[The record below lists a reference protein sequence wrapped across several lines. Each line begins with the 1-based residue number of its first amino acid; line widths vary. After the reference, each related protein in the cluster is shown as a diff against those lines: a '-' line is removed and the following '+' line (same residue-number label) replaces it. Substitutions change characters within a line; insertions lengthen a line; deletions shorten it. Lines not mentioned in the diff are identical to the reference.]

1 MKQYHFLSGLQRSGN
16 TLLSTI
22 LNQNP
27 EIYSSEL
34 SPMAEYM
41 WIINNS
47 YKKQKM
53 AYLSKDSIG
62 SKNIIKN
69 MFDNY
74 YSHTNKPII
83 FDREKNWF
91 NQTNIDN
98 IKEYVTKTP
107 KIVVTVRPIVEILT
121 SFVVR
126 YPKTSQPYLEM
137 FENYPIK
144 EHLSEED
151 NFCDFLMM
159 PNGIVDR
166 IYSSIAHSF
175 YNEDKSIFHIVEY
188 DSLVYNTKNT
198 LSEIYDFIGRD
209 PYDHNLNDLEN
220 KNKNFLSELNL
231 PADLHQIRKTI
242 SNQSFKPKEVL
253 SDYII
258 QKYSNLEFWRE

>member
-1 MKQYHFLSGLQRSGN
+1 MKKYYFLSGLHRSGN

-27 EIYSSEL
+27 KIYSGEL

-41 WIINNS
+41 WIMDNS
-47 YKKQKM
+47 YKNQKM

-74 YSHTNKPII
+74 YSHVDKPII
-83 FDREKNWF
+83 FDRDKNWLHK
-91 NQTNIDN
+91 TNIKN
-98 IKEYVTKTP
+98 ITEYVTKTP
-107 KIVVTVRPIVEILT
+107 KIVVTVRPIIEILT
-121 SFVVR
+121 SFVVK
-126 YPKTSQPYLEM
+126 YSKTSQPYLEM
-137 FENYPIK
+137 FESYPMK
-144 EHLSEED
+144 QHLSEED

-166 IYSSIAHSF
+166 IYSCIAYGFH
-175 YNEDKSIFHIVEY
+175 NEDKSTFHIVEY

-198 LSEIYDFIGRD
+198 LSEIYNFIGED
-209 PYDHNLNDLEN
+209 AYDHDFNNLEN
-220 KNKNFLSELNL
+220 KNKNSLLELNL
-231 PADLHQIRKTI
+231 PTDLHTIRKTI
-242 SNQSFKPKEVL
+242 SNQSFKPKDVL

-258 QKYSNLEFWRE
+258 QKYSNLEFWRG

>member
-1 MKQYHFLSGLQRSGN
+1 
-16 TLLSTI
+16 
-22 LNQNP
+22 
-27 EIYSSEL
+27 
-34 SPMAEYM
+34 
-41 WIINNS
+41 
-47 YKKQKM
+47 
-53 AYLSKDSIG
+53 
-62 SKNIIKN
+62 
-69 MFDNY
+69 
-74 YSHTNKPII
+74 
-83 FDREKNWF
+83 
-91 NQTNIDN
+91 
-98 IKEYVTKTP
+98 
-107 KIVVTVRPIVEILT
+107 
-121 SFVVR
+121 
-126 YPKTSQPYLEM
+126 
-137 FENYPIK
+137 
-144 EHLSEED
+144 
-151 NFCDFLMM
+151 M